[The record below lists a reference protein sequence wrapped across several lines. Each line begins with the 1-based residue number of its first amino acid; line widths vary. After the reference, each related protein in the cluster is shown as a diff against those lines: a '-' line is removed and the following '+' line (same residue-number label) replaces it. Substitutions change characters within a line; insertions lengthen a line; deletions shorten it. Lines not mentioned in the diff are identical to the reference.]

1 MVEVLSPAYLLP
13 ICFQIRVELMPKI
26 TIRSAKAM
34 QPKGKEYFLWD
45 DELKGFGLRC
55 APSGRKVFVLQ
66 YRQDGRTRRM
76 TLGPF
81 GALTPDQARDLARKH
96 RGEVAQGQ
104 DPSNDRQKQRR
115 TPNVSALCDRFLEE
129 HVKVRLAETTQ
140 REYASIINNYIRPRL
155 GGLRVDAVTRT
166 DVAELHHA
174 MRDTP
179 YHANRTRSVLSKM
192 FNLAELWGLR
202 PDGTNP
208 TRHVPRYK
216 ETPKER
222 FLSPEEIERL
232 WRVLDAR
239 VAQGLESVHVAT
251 AFKLLML
258 TGCRRNEIK
267 TLKWSYIRGDV
278 IWLPNS
284 KTGPRRVHLSAS
296 AVQLLSDLP
305 RATGNEFVIVGEK
318 EGQHA
323 TDLQRPWRRI
333 REQAGIND
341 VRIHDLRHTFAS
353 YAAMAG
359 YDLPIIGR
367 LLGHTQIQ
375 TTARYAHLADAPV
388 RRAADEVDDLLS
400 QFIAP
405 TNEEPTQLPLKL
417 VTNNG

>member
-1 MVEVLSPAYLLP
+1 MS
-13 ICFQIRVELMPKI
+13 KI

-34 QPKGKEYFLWD
+34 QPKAKDHFLWD

-55 APSGRKVFVLQ
+55 SPTGRKVFVLQ
-66 YRQDGRTRRM
+66 YRHDGRTRRM

-96 RGEVAQGQ
+96 RGEVAQGE
-104 DPSNDRQKQRR
+104 DPSSDRQKLRR

-129 HVKVRLAETTQ
+129 HVNVRLAETTQ
-140 REYASIINNYIRPRL
+140 REYAGIINNHIRPRL
-155 GGLRVDAVTRT
+155 GGMRVDAVTRT
-166 DVAELHHA
+166 DIAELHHA

-179 YHANRTRSVLSKM
+179 YHANRARSIISKM

-202 PDGTNP
+202 SDGTNP

-216 ETPKER
+216 EVAKER
-222 FLSPEEIERL
+222 FLSPEEIDSL
-232 WRVLDAR
+232 WRVLDSR
-239 VAQGLESVHVAT
+239 VAQGFESLYVAS
-251 AFKLLML
+251 AFKLLLL
-258 TGCRRNEIK
+258 TGCRRGEIK

-284 KTGPRRVHLSAS
+284 KTGPRRIHLSAS
-296 AVQLLSDLP
+296 ALRLLSELP
-305 RATGNEFVIVGEK
+305 RVPGNEFVIIGEK
-318 EGQHA
+318 EGQHI

-333 REQAGIND
+333 REQAGLDD

-367 LLGHTQIQ
+367 LLGHTQMQ
-375 TTARYAHLADAPV
+375 TTSRYAHLADAPV
-388 RRAADEVDDLLS
+388 RKAADEVDDLLS
-400 QFIAP
+400 QFV
-405 TNEEPTQLPLKL
+405 TSSNKEPTQLYLKL
-417 VTNNG
+417 VTKNG